1 MKRQQGFTLIEVLI
15 AVAVLGIMMM
25 LAWSTIRGAV
35 EARRNLEVS
44 QERDSEI
51 RVGLARMVRDLSSAY
66 ISANEEQ
73 GVLER
78 RTMFIGKSEGTV
90 DELRFSSMAHSVLWA
105 NANESEQTVITYMS
119 EADPDDRTRTN
130 LVRRELRR
138 PNNDPSGRRDKE
150 PAELDLLVRDVERV
164 KLEYYDWKDK
174 SWKERWDS
182 TQADGERGR
191 LPTRVRITLEIE
203 EEDRDGDKEK
213 VKYVTQAR
221 VMLQEELRFYTN

>member
-15 AVAVLGIMMM
+15 AIAVLAIMMT
-25 LAWSTIRGAV
+25 LAWSSITGAV
-35 EARRNLEVS
+35 TAKRNLEDS
-44 QERDSEI
+44 QERDHEI

-73 GVLER
+73 SVLER
-78 RTMFIGKSEGTV
+78 RTMFIGKSDGTV
-90 DELRFSSMAHSVLWA
+90 DELKFSSMAHRILWA
-105 NANESEQTVITYMS
+105 NANESEQTIITYQA
-119 EADPDDRTRTN
+119 EADLEDSSLTN
-130 LVRRELRR
+130 LVRREQRR
-138 PNNDPSGRRDKE
+138 PTNDTSSRRDKE
-150 PAELDLLVRDVERV
+150 PAELDVLIRDVERV

-191 LPTRVRITLEIE
+191 VPTRVRITLEIE
-203 EEDRDGDKEK
+203 QEDADGDKEV

-221 VMLQEELRFYTN
+221 LVLQEELRFFTQ

>member
-1 MKRQQGFTLIEVLI
+1 MRRQQGFTLIEVLI

-25 LAWSTIRGAV
+25 LAWTTIRGAV
-35 EARRNLEVS
+35 EAQRNLQVS

-73 GVLER
+73 SVLER

-105 NANESEQTVITYMS
+105 NANESEQTVITYLS
-119 EADPDDRTRTN
+119 EADPDDRTLTN

-138 PNNDPSGRRDKE
+138 PTNDASSRRDKE
-150 PAELDLLVRDVERV
+150 PAELDVLVRDVERV
-164 KLEYYDWKDK
+164 KFEYYDWKDK
-174 SWKERWDS
+174 SWKDHWDS

-191 LPTRVRITLEIE
+191 LPTRVRVTLEIE
-203 EEDRDGDKEK
+203 EEDADGDKEV